1 VFVGDEKR
9 LSSLKLIFYSCSSRY
24 LCSSAFSGV
33 KKKKETHR
41 ERQGQGQG
49 ERERERERDRD
60 NLIIVTS

>member
-1 VFVGDEKR
+1 VGDEKR

-49 ERERERERDRD
+49 EREREGERQR
-60 NLIIVTS
+60 